1 MKVLSPGQDN
11 YQAMKEHSMRKL
23 LAVLALVFP
32 LALLTACEQE
42 GPLEQAGEEAD
53 QAVEDTGDAI
63 DDATEN

>member
-1 MKVLSPGQDN
+1 
-11 YQAMKEHSMRKL
+11 MKEHSMRKL

-63 DDATEN
+63 DEATES